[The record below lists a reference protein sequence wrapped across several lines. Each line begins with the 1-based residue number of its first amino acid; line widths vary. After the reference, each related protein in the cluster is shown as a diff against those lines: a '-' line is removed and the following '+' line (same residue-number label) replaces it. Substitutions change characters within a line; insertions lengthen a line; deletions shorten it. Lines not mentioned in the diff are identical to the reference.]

1 MSNIHYSLETRS
13 YSGELIN
20 LLVTY
25 DVYYDSDKGI
35 SYEAELLAPPDETS
49 QELVTVWRTKIFN
62 DIGGKRLE
70 YDYLQRIYYQTN
82 QTIEVEKALYNLR
95 EDVSRFLDSDKL
107 QPVADQTLGGK
118 SYPGY
123 NLYTLTIWYD
133 PDTYL
138 PVKRIN
144 QARGG
149 IIVDEFTY
157 YSEDQPLPP
166 EVFELPKPPE
176 AIADFDLYP
185 EAPGLP
191 RFEEVKDA
199 DDPEYGVYVYTLLE
213 DIKRHLI
220 LNQWEY
226 GPFSTIKLPWL
237 TEMTASIY
245 RAQREEIDPPII
257 VTFDVPNK
265 GRAYFFVAY
274 DFLGY
279 VVVGY
284 SDTDQDLSDYTKLP
298 LTRKVK
304 LKDLVPLY
312 AEPSDEKRS
321 IIYNYLTS
329 LRSMDFFI
337 TAFDMGDK
345 YFDLIIK
352 NFNFHENE
360 GYYLLN
366 VYGKEFWD
374 SLNIEAM
381 FNYVIGEPL
390 TDSHILPLLVYKNNT
405 IKRLGIY
412 KRVQM
417 PDYKEI
423 PAGEEAPPEEEIIGY
438 FR

>member
-1 MSNIHYSLETRS
+1 MANIHYSLETRS

-25 DVYYDSDKGI
+25 DVYYDSTKGI
-35 SYEAELLAPPDETS
+35 SYEVELLAPPDETS
-49 QELVTVWRTKIFN
+49 PELVTRWRAKIFN
-62 DIGGKRLE
+62 DIGLKRLE
-70 YDYLQRIYYQTN
+70 YDYLQRIYYRSS

-95 EDVSRFLDSDKL
+95 EDVSKFLDSDKL
-107 QPVADQTLGGK
+107 QPVEDQVLGGK

-144 QARGG
+144 QASGG
-149 IIVDEFTY
+149 IVVDEFTY

-185 EAPGLP
+185 EAPSLP

-213 DIKRHLI
+213 EIKRHVI

-237 TEMTASIY
+237 TDMSASIY
-245 RAQREEIDPPII
+245 RAQREDVYPPLV
-257 VTFDVPNK
+257 VTFDVPNM

-284 SDTDQDLSDYTKLP
+284 SDTDYDLSNYTKLP
-298 LTRKVK
+298 VTRTVK
-304 LKDLVPLY
+304 LIDLVPLY

-321 IIYNYLTS
+321 IIYNYMTS
-329 LRSMDFFI
+329 LKSNDFFI

-352 NFNFHENE
+352 NFSFHENE

-381 FNYVIGEPL
+381 FNYVIGGQL
-390 TDSHILPLLVYKNNT
+390 TDAHILPVLVYQNNT

-417 PDYKEI
+417 PDYEEI
-423 PAGEEAPPEEEIIGY
+423 PAGEEAPPESEIFGP